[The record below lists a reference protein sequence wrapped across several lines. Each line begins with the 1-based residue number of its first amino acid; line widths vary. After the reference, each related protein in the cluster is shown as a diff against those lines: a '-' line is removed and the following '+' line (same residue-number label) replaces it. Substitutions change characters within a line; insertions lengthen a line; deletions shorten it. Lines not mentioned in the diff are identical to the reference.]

1 MYKRFF
7 MMAKPWWSSIFI
19 TVISLIAAA
28 VLNLVTPEMI
38 RRMTAL
44 LSVPESLTYRV
55 IIVFS
60 VSLALSYILRAVF
73 RFIAMWQSHVAAWKF
88 VASLTKQVYD
98 KLQKLSMS
106 FYGKRQTGEIM
117 SRAINDTRT
126 LEILI
131 AHSLPDLFSSIVI
144 LLLVSVMIFSIN
156 PFLALMTMI
165 PLPFVFVISAQ
176 FSKKISPLFKI
187 NARFLARLTAHYQDR
202 LAGIK
207 EIKAFCEEERESEKM
222 DELCREYSKVN
233 IRANFVNAIYQP
245 SLEAVISMG
254 TAIVMGVGGILVM
267 KQAMPASDVVGFF
280 MYLSMFYQPLS
291 TLARI
296 VEDIQTAAAGGERVL
311 EILDSDETT
320 DDVSGARELCGVK
333 GRIEFDHVSFSYD
346 NGDRVLSDIS
356 FTAEPGEMIAIVGA
370 TGVGK
375 TTIISLLER
384 FYEPDSG
391 KILIDNEQISDVTLR
406 SLRENISPV
415 LQDIFLFN
423 GTVRDNI
430 AFGRPN
436 ATLDD
441 IKNAAKAAHADE
453 FIEALPNGYD
463 TEVGERGT
471 RLSGGQKQR
480 IAIARAVLRMSPILI
495 FDEATSAVDNETE
508 LEIQRAID
516 EMSASHT
523 VIVIAHRLSTVMKA
537 DRIIVLENGRIAES
551 GTHAELMRRSGIY
564 AKMCSVN
571 DAKIGI

>member
-19 TVISLIAAA
+19 TVFSLIAAA
-28 VLNLVTPEMI
+28 VLNLATPEMI

-44 LSVPESLTYRV
+44 LSAPDTLTYRCV
-55 IIVFS
+55 ITFALL
-60 VSLALSYILRAVF
+60 LALSYALRAVF
-73 RFIAMWQSHVAAWKF
+73 RFLAMWQSHVAAWEF

-131 AHSLPDLFSSIVI
+131 AHSLPDLFSSIVV
-144 LLLVSVMIFSIN
+144 LLLVAVMIFIIN
-156 PFLALMTMI
+156 PYLALMTLI

-202 LAGIK
+202 LSGIK
-207 EIKAFCEEERESEKM
+207 EIKAFGEEERESEKM
-222 DELCREYSKVN
+222 SELCREYANVN

-254 TAIVMGVGGILVM
+254 TAIVMGVGGMLVL
-267 KQAMPASDVVGFF
+267 KNAMSAADVVGFF

-291 TLARI
+291 TLARL
-296 VEDIQTAAAGGERVL
+296 VEDIQSAAAGGERVL
-311 EILDSDETT
+311 ELLDSSETS
-320 DDVSGARELCGVK
+320 DDLPSARAVGKLRGK
-333 GRIEFDHVSFSYD
+333 IEFDNVSFSYE
-346 NGDRVLSDIS
+346 GGETVLSDIS
-356 FTAEPGEMIAIVGA
+356 FTAEAGEMIAIVGA

-391 KILIDNEQISDVTLR
+391 RILIDNEPISAMTIR

-415 LQDIFLFN
+415 LQDIFLFS
-423 GTVRDNI
+423 GSVRDNI
-430 AFGRPN
+430 AFGRPD
-436 ATLDD
+436 ASLED
-441 IKNAAKAAHADE
+441 IKAAAAAAHADS

-463 TEVGERGT
+463 TEVGERGA

-480 IAIARAVLRMSPILI
+480 IAIARAVLRDSPILI

-508 LEIQRAID
+508 LEIQKAID
-516 EMSASHT
+516 EMASRHT
-523 VIVIAHRLSTVMKA
+523 VLVIAHRLSTVMKA
-537 DRIIVLENGRIAES
+537 DRIIVLENGKIAES
-551 GTHAELMRRSGIY
+551 GTHAELIKLEGVY
-564 AKMCSVN
+564 AKLCSAN
-571 DAKIGI
+571 DAKLGI